1 MSNQRGDDV
10 AGSTTKLTKGNMT
23 MTIKLSS
30 NARNAVRSAV
40 TASAAWDSY
49 RKANGL
55 SSADL
60 SGETLLQAAAVC
72 GVDVA
77 TVAANADANDDD
89 NAHRPYDEAAVGD
102 LREAFNNRSHAMTPR
117 ERGFCTSVFT
127 TIHAKGGR
135 ATERQYNALSKA
147 IGRAKTSNNAAPV
160 VANPFE
166 NVPLAPVAPVVPSV
180 NAAAD
185 PAGAALAALVAPHLI
200 ATVQTQLNA
209 AIERALS
216 NVPSVRIEI
225 AKANGEFKQI
235 TGATHTKMSTLLKA
249 ATARTAKGGRMN
261 IWLTGPAATGKTH
274 AAELVADAL
283 ELPFYTHGAMAMT
296 HELMGFIDAG
306 GTYQRTAFREAF
318 ENGGVCLFDEV
329 DSWESQPTLA
339 LNAALA
345 NGCASFPDGMVKRH
359 PDCII
364 IAAANTNG
372 NGATA
377 EYVGRNKLDAAFLSR
392 FAIKIDW
399 QRDVAFELAIGGDE
413 AFTRRVQAARE
424 RAKAAGLKHNI
435 DTRHAQAGASLIAAG
450 FTPDEA
456 AELTYLAGL
465 NSDQRRMVEGKAAA

>member
-1 MSNQRGDDV
+1 
-10 AGSTTKLTKGNMT
+10 

-30 NARNAVRSAV
+30 AARNAVRSAV
-40 TASAAWDSY
+40 TASAGWPHY
-49 RKANGL
+49 RVSNNI

-60 SGETLLQAAAVC
+60 SGETLLNAAKAC
-72 GVDVA
+72 GVDVDAIAA
-77 TVAANADANDDD
+77 TADQADD
-89 NAHRPYDEAAVGD
+89 ARRPYDETAVMELKARAINAGLSGRD
-102 LREAFNNRSHAMTPR
+102 EAFV
-117 ERGFCTSVFT
+117 TSVFA
-127 TIHAKGGR
+127 TIAEKGGR
-135 ATERQYNALSKA
+135 ATEKQFAHLLRAIEKA
-147 IGRAKTSNNAAPV
+147 ERRKGSNTTTAATVETSTATTTTATVEATHATTVENIKT
-160 VANPFE
+160 
-166 NVPLAPVAPVVPSV
+166 
-180 NAAAD
+180 AAAHD

-200 ATVQTQLNA
+200 GTVEAQLRS
-209 AIERALS
+209 IIDKALS
-216 NVPSVRIEI
+216 GVPTIRIEV
-225 AKANGEFKQI
+225 AKPDGTFKKI
-235 TGATHTKMSTLLKA
+235 DGATHPKMSTLLRA
-249 ATARTAKGGRMN
+249 ATARNAKGGRMN

-274 AAELVADAL
+274 AAELVADAMG
-283 ELPFYTHGAMAMT
+283 LPFYTHGAMAMT

-318 ENGGVCLFDEV
+318 EFGGVCLFDEV

-377 EYVGRNKLDAAFLSR
+377 DYVGRNKLDAAFLSR
-392 FAIKIDW
+392 FAIKIEW

-424 RAKAAGLKHNI
+424 RAKAAGLKHAI
-435 DTRHAQAGASLIAAG
+435 DTRHAQAGAALIAAG
-450 FTPDEA
+450 FTADEA

-465 NSDQRRMVEGKAAA
+465 NADQARMVEGKAAA